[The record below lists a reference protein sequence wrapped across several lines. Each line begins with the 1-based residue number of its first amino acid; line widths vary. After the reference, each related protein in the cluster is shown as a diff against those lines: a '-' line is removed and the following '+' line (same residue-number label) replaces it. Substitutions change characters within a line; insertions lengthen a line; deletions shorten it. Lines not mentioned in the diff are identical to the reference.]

1 MATKLR
7 AVDPTE
13 RKAAAPKSLAEA
25 VASDEMTLLVA
36 LRDKLAREIDKGAVP
51 AHALRGVVSEIRDLD
66 RSIRALEV
74 RERGDDITDATR
86 LPDEAF
92 DAASV

>member
-1 MATKLR
+1 MTKLR
-7 AVDPTE
+7 AVASDE
-13 RKAAAPKSLAEA
+13 RKAAQPKSLVEA
-25 VASDEMTLLVA
+25 VASDEMTLLVT
-36 LRDKLAREIDKGAVP
+36 LRAKLASEIDKGAVP

-74 RERGDDITDATR
+74 RTDGDDITDATR
-86 LPDEAF
+86 VPDEAF

>member
-7 AVDPTE
+7 AVDPAE
-13 RKAAAPKSLAEA
+13 RKASKPLTVLESGQQ
-25 VASDEMTLLVA
+25 DEKTQLVT
-36 LRDKLAREIDKGAVP
+36 LRDLLAREIDKGAVP

-74 RERGDDITDATR
+74 RDDGDDITDATR
-86 LPDEAF
+86 VPDEAF

>member
-1 MATKLR
+1 MTTKLR
-7 AVDPTE
+7 AVAQDE
-13 RKAAAPKSLAEA
+13 RKTVPKSLAEA
-25 VASDEMTLLVA
+25 VTSDQMTLLVA

-74 RERGDDITDATR
+74 RTDGDDITEATGA
-86 LPDEAF
+86 PDVAF